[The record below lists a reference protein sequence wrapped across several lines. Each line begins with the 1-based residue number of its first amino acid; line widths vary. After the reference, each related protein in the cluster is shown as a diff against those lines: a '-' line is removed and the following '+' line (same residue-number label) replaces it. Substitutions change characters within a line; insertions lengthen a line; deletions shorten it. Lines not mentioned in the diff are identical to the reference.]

1 MSKLRASYG
10 LAIAVVGFSGAAV
23 AQGDTGRA
31 EPPTL
36 LMTES
41 ASPVAKSDRIFREA
55 LACVVKRE
63 PARSRAIL
71 STAPGSKEEANA
83 GWGFDDRVEECATSV
98 GSISFSTSLL
108 RGGLAEI
115 YYHREFP
122 NGLVVEAPAD
132 ETAVAWTQP
141 RLDRGGDQ
149 QLELLHSAAK
159 CLVVGQPAQVR
170 TLLAAEP
177 FSSAEQ
183 QALGDIQKSLG
194 PCLFKGVKFTAS
206 KQTLRGLLAEAAF
219 AYGVARRDGFGSLT
233 TAATTKD

>member
-1 MSKLRASYG
+1 MTNFRVFYG
-10 LAIAVVGFSGAAV
+10 FAIALVGFSGVAL
-23 AQGDTGRA
+23 AQGDTGRD
-31 EPPTL
+31 EPPAKF
-36 LMTES
+36 MAES

-55 LACVVKRE
+55 LACAVKRE

-98 GSISFSTSLL
+98 ASIGFSASLL
-108 RGGLAEI
+108 RGGVAEI
-115 YYHREFP
+115 FYHREFP

-132 ETAVAWTQP
+132 EAAVAWTQP

-149 QLELLHSAAK
+149 QLELLHSAAR
-159 CLVVGQPAQVR
+159 CLVVAQPAQVR

-177 FSSAEQ
+177 FGSAEQ
-183 QALGDIQKSLG
+183 QALGEIQQSLG
-194 PCLFKGVKFTAS
+194 PCLLKGVKFTAS

-219 AYGVARRDGFGSLT
+219 AYGIARRDGFGSLK